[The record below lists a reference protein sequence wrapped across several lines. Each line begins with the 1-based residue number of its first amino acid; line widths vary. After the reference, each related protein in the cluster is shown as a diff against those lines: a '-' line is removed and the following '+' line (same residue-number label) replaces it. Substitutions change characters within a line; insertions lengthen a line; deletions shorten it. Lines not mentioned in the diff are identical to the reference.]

1 MDVPTTQTFA
11 VRHPRRPWFRRKNL
25 VGYFF
30 VAPFMAIFIVFQLI
44 PVGYAIWQSLQ
55 ATTRSG
61 LGIGAAGSRFA
72 GLENYAQALGDQEF
86 SSGILRMLLFGV
98 VQVPVM
104 LFLAVVLALLFD
116 SSYAMFKKFF
126 QFAAFVPYAFPG
138 IVASILWSFLYL
150 PGISPVIAAL
160 QAINIKVD
168 FLGPDTVLWSIANI
182 VTWQW
187 TGYNMLIIFSALQ
200 ALPQDIFEAARIDGA
215 SGWAVNTKIK
225 IPLVLPAIMLTAVFS
240 IIETLQ
246 LFSEPTIVRTLT
258 NNVTIKYTPNMAINS
273 IAFGGNNLNYAS
285 AVAVTLA
292 IITFILSFGFMKLT
306 HRREK

>member
-1 MDVPTTQTFA
+1 MV
-11 VRHPRRPWFRRKNL
+11 
-25 VGYFF
+25 
-30 VAPFMAIFIVFQLI
+30 IFLVFQLI

-72 GLENYAQALGDQEF
+72 GLENYAQALQDQEF
-86 SSGILRMLLFGV
+86 IAGVLRMLVFGV

-104 LFLAVVLALLFD
+104 LFFALVLALLFD
-116 SSYAMFKKFF
+116 SSFAMFKKFF
-126 QFAAFVPYAFPG
+126 QFAAFLPYALPG

-150 PGISPVIAAL
+150 PGVSPIIAAL
-160 QAINIKVD
+160 QAINVKVD
-168 FLGPDTVLWSIANI
+168 FLGPDVVLWSIANI

-200 ALPQDIFEAARIDGA
+200 ALPHDIFEAARIDGA

-225 IPLVLPAIMLTAVFS
+225 IPLVLPAIILTAVFS
-240 IIETLQ
+240 IIGTLQ

-258 NNVTIKYTPNMAINS
+258 NNVTFKYTPNMAAYN
-273 IAFGGNNLNYAS
+273 IAFGANNPNYAA

-292 IITFILSFGFMKLT
+292 IFTFILSFGFMKLT
-306 HRREK
+306 NRKEK